1 MAQPKSLRKQL
12 ETESKKYAKKVAAS
26 DKKVAEAMIY
36 GAEWWNLHALA
47 SVDQYEKDLTDA
59 YVAKYGSHD
68 PGIRLQIK
76 KTARLWQ
83 MRDRLAA
90 ELDMENSFMRMAQG
104 SMKQMKFE
112 IDQRLLLLEKFD
124 RTLTA
129 DLTAIGL
136 NFNAQSAQPKDDT
149 KNQPSDEDALISFL
163 KAAQKDM
170 NDIPDIK

>member
-1 MAQPKSLRKQL
+1 MKDQKSLRKKL
-12 ETESKKYAKKVAAS
+12 DAEAKKYAKRVAAG
-26 DKKVAEAMIY
+26 DKKIAEAVIY
-36 GAEWWNLHALA
+36 GAEWWNTASLA
-47 SVDQYEKDLTDA
+47 PIDAYEKELTEA
-59 YVAKYGSHD
+59 YLAKYGQQD

-124 RTLTA
+124 RSLTT

-136 NFNAQSAQPKDDT
+136 NFNASSQAPKQTNEDE
-149 KNQPSDEDALISFL
+149 EDAMLAFY
-163 KAAQKDM
+163 KNAK
-170 NDIPDIK
+170 K

>member
-1 MAQPKSLRKQL
+1 MKDQQSLKKKL
-12 ETESKKYAKKVAAS
+12 DAEAKKYAKKVAAG
-26 DKKVAEAMIY
+26 DKKIAEAVVY
-36 GAEWWNLHALA
+36 GAEWWNTQSLSSIEA
-47 SVDQYEKDLTDA
+47 YEKDLTDA
-59 YVAKYGSHD
+59 YIAKYKTQD

-90 ELDMENSFMRMAQG
+90 ELDMEGSFMRMAQG

-124 RTLTA
+124 RSLTV

-136 NFNAQSAQPKDDT
+136 NFNSSNTSQQPPKDDEDDAMLAFY
-149 KNQPSDEDALISFL
+149 KNA
-163 KAAQKDM
+163 KK
-170 NDIPDIK
+170 

>member
-1 MAQPKSLRKQL
+1 MNDKKSLRKKL
-12 ETESKKYAKKVAAS
+12 ETEAKKYAKKVAAG
-26 DKKVAEAMIY
+26 DKKIAEAVVY
-36 GAEWWNLHALA
+36 GAEWWNTQSVAPVA
-47 SVDQYEKDLTDA
+47 SYEKELTDA
-59 YVAKYGSHD
+59 YIAKYKTQD

-90 ELDMENSFMRMAQG
+90 ELDLENSLMRMAQG

-124 RTLTA
+124 RSLTI

-136 NFNAQSAQPKDDT
+136 NFNASNAAPQPPKDD
-149 KNQPSDEDALISFL
+149 EDDAMINFYKSA
-163 KAAQKDM
+163 KK
-170 NDIPDIK
+170 

>member
-1 MAQPKSLRKQL
+1 MKDQKSLRKKL
-12 ETESKKYAKKVAAS
+12 DVEAKKYAKRVAAG
-26 DKKVAEAMIY
+26 DKKIAEAVIY
-36 GAEWWNLHALA
+36 GAAWWNTESLA
-47 SVDQYEKDLTDA
+47 PIEAYEKELTDA
-59 YVAKYGSHD
+59 YLSKYGQQD

-124 RTLTA
+124 RSLTT

-136 NFNAQSAQPKDDT
+136 NFNASSAAAQPPKED
-149 KNQPSDEDALISFL
+149 DEDAMLAFY
-163 KAAQKDM
+163 KNAK
-170 NDIPDIK
+170 K